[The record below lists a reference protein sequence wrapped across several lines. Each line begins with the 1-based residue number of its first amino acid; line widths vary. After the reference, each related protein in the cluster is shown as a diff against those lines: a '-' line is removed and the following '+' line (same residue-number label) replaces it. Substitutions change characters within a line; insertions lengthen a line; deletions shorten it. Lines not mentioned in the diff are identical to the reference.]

1 MPQCADGICHM
12 SMEHDPTYRWHMK
25 QCVDAYD
32 TRKKTITHRGDGEEG
47 RKGGNR
53 ESDKERKI
61 GKEGRRKEEV
71 MKRR

>member
-1 MPQCADGICHM
+1 
-12 SMEHDPTYRWHMK
+12 MK

-61 GKEGRRKEEV
+61 RKGDRWRKRRKEEV